1 MAPTSTWTRLI
12 RFIAEEDGQTHLGE
26 VDATQY
32 PDIGLSVVNGE
43 RVAVRQ
49 VTGCIFDGIVT
60 EKILHVARLL
70 APIDM
75 EDVPLIRCMGLNYRD
90 HAKEANM
97 PIPDVPVLFIKPRT
111 ALNGPHPAMI
121 NVPQIAQDGTSD
133 YEAELAVILSRTGRD
148 IPECDAMDYVLGYTC
163 SNDVSARTQQFLN
176 SQWSF
181 SKGLDGSCPL
191 GPVLVAPSELDPH
204 QLDIKAIHNG
214 SVVQDSNTREMIFDI
229 PKIIAFLS
237 QGTTLER
244 GTVIM
249 TGTGPGIGA
258 MRNPKVVLRDG
269 DDIRV
274 QIQGIGT
281 LYSHVLRL
289 SPHHHHLF
297 LLVDYQYSQQDPH
310 HLPRETEKGVWSAL
324 RLVPGSLGLWTPSDR
339 TYPHC
344 LVCEQTDNTC
354 TYPAGPLKPG
364 PKIGSLRT
372 RKRARAT
379 ADSGHERPAGA
390 AVAWL
395 DEGEYASNIHSES
408 CVPDSKGASTVIVGA
423 SVQNGSTPA
432 EAKALDLSFILHPS
446 HVSSPPN
453 KETTGQARHSPD
465 SVHTT
470 QLAMQRAHAVLG
482 VAQDEAEQLH
492 LIDTSPSTAI
502 YFDQMMT
509 ISLFHQPSFPEK
521 LARITSPTQ
530 MAALMAAMFA
540 FAVRRTARFLNVA
553 LQQIDEALDECGDDT
568 PPLCLLQACV
578 LAAHCQLTQGVLGRA
593 WRTLGSCVRL
603 AYEMNLHLVDVQ
615 GPRHAAAAVD
625 IAKWCSDEE
634 QRRAWWAIWEMDVF
648 ATTIRRT
655 PTAIDW
661 SQIEIL
667 LPVDDEHWFQ
677 CQPQESC
684 FFEPDPIRRWKVLES
699 CGNQSPKAWFIVIN
713 SLMKEAQRISSP
725 RGIPSR
731 SQSDQ
736 VDKARHQLEIIAN
749 SIQCFQLALPD
760 HLKYKNQDLTFD
772 SRSARRL
779 NSAVYNIHMMTHLA
793 RLMVYRYDVFK
804 GRVRVSLP
812 SHDHQHE
819 VSSNSRTEGEHAAV
833 REYFD
838 AADRI
843 LGIIHRSSA
852 DHIQYIMPF
861 LSSTIWLAS
870 AVQLMRSQL
879 CRSGT
884 LKSVVKSRY
893 EVLHLTYKKCVQFWD
908 MHPAVQ
914 QSLETLEK
922 QLEACKQAEST
933 TSATARRQDSTD
945 PAPAFPSPAQS
956 NIVAPTSDWQS
967 EPGPGG
973 GMMNEGSMLDP
984 IALQSMNCQPLPSQF
999 LSSAT
1004 LVDPMFLFGTNTP
1017 SVDFTRLWE
1026 MGPQAEWATTR
1037 LDVQSL
1043 P

>member
-1 MAPTSTWTRLI
+1 MAPTWTRLI
-12 RFIAEEDGQTHLGE
+12 RFIAEEDGQAHLGQ
-26 VDATQY
+26 VDPTRY
-32 PDIGLSVVNGE
+32 PDIGLAVVSGE
-43 RVAVRQ
+43 RIAVRL
-49 VTGCIFDGIVT
+49 VTGSVFDGTVI
-60 EKILHVARLL
+60 ERILHVARLL

-97 PIPDVPVLFIKPRT
+97 PVADAPVLFVKPRT
-111 ALNGPHPAMI
+111 ALSGPHPARI
-121 NVPQIAQDGTSD
+121 NVPKIAQDGSSD
-133 YEAELAVILSRTGRD
+133 YEAELSVMLSKTGRD
-148 IPECDAMDYVLGYTC
+148 IRESDAMNYVLGYTC
-163 SNDVSARTQQFLN
+163 SNDVSARTQQFKN
-176 SQWSF
+176 SQWCF

-191 GPVLVAPSELDPH
+191 GPVLVAASELDPH
-204 QLDIKAIHNG
+204 QLDIKAFHNG

-229 PKIIAFLS
+229 PKTIAFLS

-258 MRNPKVVLRDG
+258 MRRPKVVLRDG
-269 DDIRV
+269 DDMRV

-281 LYSHVLRL
+281 LCNRVYYEVRRSSEGLRTNSYVLPVGYYWTSTL
-289 SPHHHHLF
+289 GYLMPCLPEAE
-297 LLVDYQYSQQDPH
+297 SQV
-310 HLPRETEKGVWSAL
+310 TE
-324 RLVPGSLGLWTPSDR
+324 
-339 TYPHC
+339 
-344 LVCEQTDNTC
+344 NTC
-354 TYPAGPLKPG
+354 TYPPGPLKPG
-364 PKIGSLRT
+364 PKIGSLRP
-372 RKRARAT
+372 RKRPRDMVDDRPEPAT
-379 ADSGHERPAGA
+379 AT
-390 AVAWL
+390 AVASL
-395 DEGEYASNIHSES
+395 DGGYA
-408 CVPDSKGASTVIVGA
+408 PDNHNGGRIRDGQCARTLLVGA
-423 SVQNGSTPA
+423 SSQNGPTTA

-453 KETTGQARHSPD
+453 KDTTGASMDPPD

-470 QLAMQRAHAVLG
+470 QLAMRRAHALLG
-482 VAQDEAEQLH
+482 VDSEEAGQL
-492 LIDTSPSTAI
+492 TTT
-502 YFDQMMT
+502 YFDKMTT
-509 ISLFHQPSFPEK
+509 ISLFHEPSFSEK

-530 MAALMAAMFA
+530 VAALLAAMFA
-540 FAVRRTARFLNVA
+540 FAVRFRPDEADANQRATRFLNLA
-553 LQQIDEALDECGDDT
+553 LNQIDEALDECGDDT

-578 LAAHCQLTQGVLGRA
+578 LTAQCQLTQGVLGRA
-593 WRTLGSCVRL
+593 WRTLGTCVRL

-615 GPRHAAAAVD
+615 GPKHAAAAVD
-625 IAKWCSDEE
+625 VSKWCSDEE
-634 QRRAWWAIWEMDVF
+634 QRRAWWAIWELDVF

-677 CQPQESC
+677 RRPQESC

-731 SQSDQ
+731 SQSDHL
-736 VDKARHQLEIIAN
+736 DEARHQLEIIAN
-749 SIQCFQLALPD
+749 AVRCFQLALPG
-760 HLKYKNQDLTFD
+760 HLRYNHQYLTFD
-772 SRSARRL
+772 ARSPGQA
-779 NSAVYNIHMMTHLA
+779 NSAIYNIHMMTHLA

-804 GRVRVSLP
+804 GRVRVSLS
-812 SHDHQHE
+812 SHDHG
-819 VSSNSRTEGEHAAV
+819 SSSHSTREGEPSAV
-833 REYFD
+833 KEYFD
-838 AADRI
+838 AADNI
-843 LGIIHRSSA
+843 LAIIHRSSD

-879 CRSGT
+879 CRPGA
-884 LKSVVKSRY
+884 LKS
-893 EVLHLTYKKCVQFWD
+893 KCVQFWD

-914 QSLETLEK
+914 QSLETLEE

-933 TSATARRQDSTD
+933 TPAPARRRGSTD
-945 PAPAFPSPAQS
+945 PPPALPSPPQS
-956 NIVAPTSDWQS
+956 HIVAPSDLHS
-967 EPGPGG
+967 ETGAAGDLLSA
-973 GMMNEGSMLDP
+973 SMLDAM
-984 IALQSMNCQPLPSQF
+984 ALQPADSQPMSSQF

-1017 SVDFTRLWE
+1017 PVDFIQLWD
-1026 MGPQAEWATTR
+1026 MGPHAAWATAR
-1037 LDVQSL
+1037 LDMQDM

>member
-1 MAPTSTWTRLI
+1 MAPRLTWTRLI

-26 VDATQY
+26 LDAAQH
-32 PDIGLSVVNGE
+32 PDIGLSVMNRE
-43 RVAVRQ
+43 RVAVRE
-49 VTGCIFDGIVT
+49 VTGSIFDGIVT

-70 APIDM
+70 APINV

-121 NVPQIAQDGTSD
+121 NVPKIAQDGSSD
-133 YEAELAVILSRTGRD
+133 YEAELSVILSRTGRD

-163 SNDVSARTQQFLN
+163 SNDVSARTQQFKN

-214 SVVQDSNTREMIFDI
+214 AVVQDSNTREMIFDI

-258 MRNPKVVLRDG
+258 MRDPKVVLRDG
-269 DDIRV
+269 DDMRV

-281 LYSHVLRL
+281 LL
-289 SPHHHHLF
+289 
-297 LLVDYQYSQQDPH
+297 DYWFNQQDPH
-310 HLPRETEKGVWSAL
+310 SLPRRPEKDSF
-324 RLVPGSLGLWTPSDR
+324 WTKTDRPSDR

-344 LVCEQTDNTC
+344 LVCKQTENTC

-372 RKRARAT
+372 RKRASAT
-379 ADSGHERPAGA
+379 FDCGHERPAGT

-395 DEGEYASNIHSES
+395 EEGEYGSDIHSES
-408 CVPDSKGASTVIVGA
+408 CVPDGQGASTMLVGA
-423 SVQNGSTPA
+423 SIQNGSTTA
-432 EAKALDLSFILHPS
+432 EANALDLSFILHPS

-453 KETTGQARHSPD
+453 KEASGPAGHSPD
-465 SVHTT
+465 SGKT
-470 QLAMQRAHAVLG
+470 G
-482 VAQDEAEQLH
+482 KDERRKNRY
-492 LIDTSPSTAI
+492 LIDTPPSTTI
-502 YFDQMMT
+502 YFDKMMS
-509 ISLFHQPSFPEK
+509 ISLFHQPSFSEK

-530 MAALMAAMFA
+530 MAALLAAMFA
-540 FAVRRTARFLNVA
+540 FAVRFRPDETDVNRRAARFLDVA
-553 LQQIDEALDECGDDT
+553 LQQIDEALDECGDET
-568 PPLCLLQACV
+568 PPLCLLQAYV

-655 PTAIDW
+655 PTAMDW

-684 FFEPDPIRRWKVLES
+684 FFEPDPILRWKVLES

-736 VDKARHQLEIIAN
+736 VGEAHHQLEIIAN
-749 SIQCFQLALPD
+749 AIRCFQLALPN

-772 SRSARRL
+772 ARGARRL

-812 SHDHQHE
+812 SHDDHHHHD
-819 VSSNSRTEGEHAAV
+819 SSSSMRESEHAAV
-833 REYFD
+833 REYLD
-838 AADRI
+838 AADKI
-843 LGIIHRSSA
+843 LAIIQRSSA
-852 DHIQYIMPF
+852 DHIQYTMPF

-879 CRSGT
+879 CRPGT
-884 LKSVVKSRY
+884 LKLVVKSRY
-893 EVLHLTYKKCVQFWD
+893 EVLHLTYKKCVRFWD

-914 QSLETLEK
+914 QSLETLEE
-922 QLEACKQAEST
+922 QLEACKQTEST
-933 TSATARRQDSTD
+933 TSNPVRRQDSTD

-956 NIVAPTSDWQS
+956 HIIAPTQV
-967 EPGPGG
+967 
-973 GMMNEGSMLDP
+973 
-984 IALQSMNCQPLPSQF
+984 

-1004 LVDPMFLFGTNTP
+1004 LVDPMFLFGTNMP

-1037 LDVQSL
+1037 LDMQGL